1 MVTGKPPIVFIR
13 YLQSHSTGLTVMN
26 IRKKVTWAL
35 PSGTNRYAALDLW
48 VPAAEDQD
56 WSDDEIQ
63 YVITEVVEAD
73 TDTAGLE
80 VLAWYS
86 KIV

>member
-1 MVTGKPPIVFIR
+1 
-13 YLQSHSTGLTVMN
+13 MN
-26 IRKKVTWAL
+26 IRKKVTWSL
-35 PSGTNRYAALDLW
+35 PPGTTRYAALDRW

>member
-1 MVTGKPPIVFIR
+1 
-13 YLQSHSTGLTVMN
+13 MN